1 MQLLTILFTAF
12 IVGFSGAM
20 MPGPLLTVNISE
32 SARKGA
38 KIGPLLMVGH
48 SILELALI
56 ISLVVG
62 LKRYLQN
69 NTFITAV
76 SITGGLFL
84 LWMGYGMVRDSLKG
98 KVFLDFSVKEEKAI
112 MGPVLMGVLVSLSNP
127 YWTIWWATFG
137 LSYIT
142 KAWMYGLAGVAS
154 FYLGHILA
162 DFTWYGA
169 VSLAVAKGRGFISN
183 RLYGGIVTV
192 CGLFLIGL
200 AVTFIY
206 SGISYLRV
214 L

>member
-1 MQLLTILFTAF
+1 LQLLTILFTAF

-38 KIGPLLMVGH
+38 KIGLLLMIGH
-48 SILELALI
+48 AVLELALI
-56 ISLVVG
+56 IGLVVG
-62 LKRYLQN
+62 LKKYLHN
-69 NTFITAV
+69 STFITAV
-76 SITGGLFL
+76 SVTGGLFL

-98 KVFLDFSVKEEKAI
+98 KVALDFSVKQEKTF
-112 MGPVLMGVLVSLSNP
+112 MGPVIMGILVSLSNP

-142 KAWMYGLAGVAS
+142 KAWVYGFAGVAA

-162 DFTWYGA
+162 DFSWYGA
-169 VSLAVAKGRGFISN
+169 VSLAVAKGRGLMSN
-183 RLYGGIVTV
+183 RLYSGILTV

-206 SGISYLRV
+206 SGVAHLIV

>member
-48 SILELALI
+48 SVLELALVI
-56 ISLVVG
+56 GLVVG
-62 LKRYLQN
+62 LKRYLNN

-84 LWMGYGMVRDSLKG
+84 LWMGWGMVRDCLKG
-98 KVFLDFSVKEEKAI
+98 KVFLDFSVKDKKPF
-112 MGPVLMGVLVSLSNP
+112 MGPVIMGVLVSLSNP

-142 KAWMYGLAGVAS
+142 KAWVYGLAGVAS

-169 VSLAVAKGRGFISN
+169 VSLAVARGRGLMSN

>member
-1 MQLLTILFTAF
+1 
-12 IVGFSGAM
+12 

-38 KIGPLLMVGH
+38 KVGPLLMIGH
-48 SILELALI
+48 SVLELVLI
-56 ISLVVG
+56 IGLVAG
-62 LKRYLQN
+62 LKQYLHN
-69 NTFITAV
+69 TTFITTV
-76 SITGGLFL
+76 SLIGGLFL

-98 KVFLDFSVKEEKAI
+98 NIFLDFSVKEERPFLGPAA
-112 MGPVLMGVLVSLSNP
+112 MGALVSLSNP

-142 KAWMYGLAGVAS
+142 KAWVYGFAGVAA

-162 DFTWYGA
+162 DFSWYGA
-169 VSLAVAKGRGFISN
+169 ISLAVAKGRGFMSN
-183 RLYGGIVTV
+183 RLYRGIITV

-206 SGISYLRV
+206 SGISALVV

>member
-38 KIGPLLMVGH
+38 KIGLLLMIGH
-48 SILELALI
+48 SVLELALVI
-56 ISLVVG
+56 GLVVG
-62 LKRYLQN
+62 LKQYLHN
-69 NTFITAV
+69 NVFIATV
-76 SITGGLFL
+76 GITGGLFL

-98 KVFLDFSVKEEKAI
+98 KVSLDFSVKKERPFL
-112 MGPVLMGVLVSLSNP
+112 GPVIMGVLVSLSNP

-142 KAWMYGLAGVAS
+142 KAWVYGFAGVAA

-162 DFTWYGA
+162 DFSWYGA
-169 VSLAVAKGRGFISN
+169 VSLAVAKGRGLMSN
-183 RLYGGIVTV
+183 RLYSGILTV

-206 SGISYLRV
+206 SGVSYLIV